1 MNDSLYLFLFLPL
14 LFGFAHGF
22 IFAILLLYRGYREER
37 TSDRIL
43 AGLIGAGC
51 LLLMPTI
58 LGLLDIH
65 ILWNEWLFLPLDP
78 GLLIGPLL
86 YFFVLAQTNRSFR
99 LTRHDLIHFIP
110 FAIYAVYHLAVF
122 VQGSDFIFRW
132 MDAYDLPYIDPVY
145 KLITLGTMSAYLV
158 AAIRTYYT
166 YRRWV
171 ETEYASPEKLR
182 FTWVSR
188 LLLAVGTAI
197 VATCVFRLA
206 EALSM
211 DLDLAQAW
219 WVSIIVTICIY
230 YISIAGLFSDRPP
243 IYTQH
248 KVKQKANGSTDSV
261 LPQYTELE
269 LEAWLKNLTSLME
282 SRHVYLNP
290 EISLGSV
297 AKDLG
302 LSRKNVSAAIN
313 AKYGTNFR
321 RFVNE
326 YRVEAFKKAVSNG
339 KAEEMTLYGLAL
351 DCGFNSKA
359 TFNRVFKQ
367 IAGMAPNEYANNVK
381 KSRQS

>member
-14 LFGFAHGF
+14 LFGFVHGF
-22 IFAILLLYRGYREER
+22 IFAIMLIYRGYREER
-37 TSDRIL
+37 ISDRIL
-43 AGLIGAGC
+43 AGLIGTGC
-51 LLLMPTI
+51 LLLLPTI

-78 GLLIGPLL
+78 GLLIGPLI
-86 YFFVLAQTNRSFR
+86 YFYVLAQTNRTFQYKRS
-99 LTRHDLIHFIP
+99 DLIHFLP
-110 FAIYAVYHLAVF
+110 FLVYVVYHLAVF
-122 VQGSDFIFRW
+122 AQGSDFIFRW
-132 MDAYDLPYIDPVY
+132 MDAYDLPYIDPIY
-145 KLITLGTMSAYLV
+145 KLITLGTMSAYLL

-182 FTWVSR
+182 FTWISR
-188 LLLAVGTAI
+188 LLIAVCIAI
-197 VATCVFRLA
+197 VATCVFRLT

-211 DLDLAQAW
+211 DLDLAQSW
-219 WVSIIVTICIY
+219 WISIIVTLCIY

-243 IYTQH
+243 IYTEYNT
-248 KVKQKANGSTDSV
+248 KRRSTSTPDSV
-261 LPQYTELE
+261 LPQYTEPE
-269 LEAWLKNLTSLME
+269 LEAWLLSLTMLMD
-282 SRHVYLNP
+282 SRQVYLNP

-326 YRVEAFKKAVSNG
+326 YRVNAFKKAVNEG

-367 IAGMAPNEYANNVK
+367 IAGMAPNEYALRIK
-381 KSRQS
+381 EDHQ

>member
-14 LFGFAHGF
+14 LFGFTHGF

-37 TSDRIL
+37 KSDSIL

-51 LLLMPTI
+51 LLLLPTI

-86 YFFVLAQTNRSFR
+86 YFFVLAQTNRTFR
-99 LTRHDLIHFIP
+99 FKRRDLIHFVP
-110 FAIYAVYHLAVF
+110 FGIYAVYHLTVF

-132 MDAYDLPYIDPVY
+132 MDAYDLPYIDPAY

-158 AAIRTYYT
+158 AAIRTYYK

-171 ETEYASPEKLR
+171 EQEYASPEKLR

-188 LLLAVGTAI
+188 LLLAVGIAI
-197 VATCVFRLA
+197 FATCVFRLA

-219 WVSIIVTICIY
+219 WMSIIVTLCIY
-230 YISIAGLFSDRPP
+230 YMSIAGLFSDRPP
-243 IYTQH
+243 IYTEH
-248 KVKQKANGSTDSV
+248 NEKQSSASIPDAI

-269 LEAWLKNLTSLME
+269 LETWLQSLTSLMD
-282 SRHVYLNP
+282 SHHVYLNP

-326 YRVEAFKKAVSNG
+326 YRVKAFKKAVSNG

-367 IAGMAPNEYANNVK
+367 IAGMAPNEYAHKVK
-381 KSRQS
+381 KPRQS

>member
-14 LFGFAHGF
+14 LFGFVHGF
-22 IFAILLLYRGYREER
+22 IFAIMLIYRGYREER
-37 TSDRIL
+37 ISDRIL
-43 AGLIGAGC
+43 AGLIGTGC
-51 LLLMPTI
+51 LLLLPTI

-78 GLLIGPLL
+78 GLLIGPLI
-86 YFFVLAQTNRSFR
+86 YFYVLAQTNRTFQYKRS
-99 LTRHDLIHFIP
+99 DLIHFLP
-110 FAIYAVYHLAVF
+110 FLVYVVYHLAVF

-132 MDAYDLPYIDPVY
+132 MDAYDLPYIDPIY
-145 KLITLGTMSAYLV
+145 KLITLATMSAYLL

-182 FTWVSR
+182 FTWISR
-188 LLLAVGTAI
+188 LLLAVCIAI

-211 DLDLAQAW
+211 DLDLAQSW
-219 WVSIIVTICIY
+219 WMSIIVTLCIY

-243 IYTQH
+243 IYTEY
-248 KVKQKANGSTDSV
+248 STKRRSTSTPDSV

-269 LEAWLKNLTSLME
+269 LEAWLQSLTTLMD
-282 SRHVYLNP
+282 SRQVYLNP

-326 YRVEAFKKAVSNG
+326 YRVNAFKKAVNEG
-339 KAEEMTLYGLAL
+339 KAEELTLYGLAL

-367 IAGMAPNEYANNVK
+367 IAGMAPNEYALRIK
-381 KSRQS
+381 EDHQ